1 MKQVVVIG
9 LGLFGRHLARELVKQ
24 GCEVLVL
31 DRSEDRIAEISDE
44 VHRALIGD
52 ARKTDVLRASVPDNV
67 DEAVVCLSSSLETS
81 ILCTAHLA
89 DLGIKSIRAK
99 AVNED
104 HASILLRVGATET
117 LYPERETAERA
128 ARRIAQPILR
138 DFFPFAEEYRIM
150 EIVTPRSLVGQTVVG
165 AELRSKHEL
174 IALAIKSEHGEKYHF
189 MPGADDVLNEGDLLI
204 LFGREMDL
212 ARFSA
217 MD

>member
-9 LGLFGRHLARELVKQ
+9 LGQFGTHLARELVKQ

-31 DRSEDRIAEISDE
+31 DQSEERIAEVSEE

-52 ARKTDVLRASVPDNV
+52 ARSMEALRTSVPEGV

-89 DLGIKSIRAK
+89 DLGIKTIRAK
-99 AVNED
+99 AINED
-104 HASILLRVGATET
+104 HASILKRVGATET
-117 LYPERETAERA
+117 LFPERETAERA
-128 ARRIAQPILR
+128 ARRISQPILR
-138 DFFPFAEEYRIM
+138 DYFPFAEEYRIM
-150 EIVTPRSLVGQTVVG
+150 EIVTPRSLVGKTVEG
-165 AELRSKHEL
+165 AQLRAKYELM
-174 IALAIKSEHGEKYHF
+174 ALAVKSQPKGEYHF
-189 MPGADDVLNEGDLLI
+189 MPSATDVLHEGDVLI

-217 MD
+217 LD